1 MFRDKRDETR
11 RPNILPVG
19 YKREKMSREKLQEHF
34 LDLRNM
40 SVQIEMTY

>member
-19 YKREKMSREKLQEHF
+19 YKREKNVKRNITRAFSGPEKHERP
-34 LDLRNM
+34 D
-40 SVQIEMTY
+40 